1 MSRASNWPVSLLSL
15 VISAVSLSSTVQA
28 QSSDPK
34 YLVPSTGRVTFTL
47 TEDWWEPKIVPRNLA
62 GDAAVTIQY
71 SDGAQQV
78 VTFVGTSDFLTLKIE
93 YTGNSGRNTWSQE
106 GLLRPGGI
114 FSIVHI
120 EPAGGHEFDYP
131 VGGSDTI
138 GGAIVGSVVKVSS
151 NARIYSPPGPTPPG
165 KGGPVTPQGPT
176 NIHAVIISARSDP
189 AKIVTSPNVT
199 LTGGV
204 IALGKDPSPP
214 AKPTAQWSSGLRI
227 VPDEALLNGAKI
239 PPLTPNII
247 DVRIVKHEVTGD
259 LLTPAP

>member
-1 MSRASNWPVSLLSL
+1 MGKASNWPGRLLSL
-15 VISAVSLSSTVQA
+15 VISAVSLSSIVRA
-28 QSSDPK
+28 QSSNPK

-114 FSIVHI
+114 FSIVRI

-151 NARIYSPPGPTPPG
+151 NAPIYSPPGPAPPG
-165 KGGPVTPQGPT
+165 KGGPVTPQAPA
-176 NIHAVIISARSDP
+176 NIHAVIISARPDP
-189 AKIVTSPNVT
+189 AKIVTSSNVT
-199 LTGGV
+199 VTGGV
-204 IALGKDPSPP
+204 VALGKDPSSP
-214 AKPTAQWSSGLRI
+214 ATPTAQWSSGLRI
-227 VPDEALLNGAKI
+227 VPDEALLTGAKI
-239 PPLTPNII
+239 PPVTPNII

-259 LLTPAP
+259 VLTPAP

>member
-1 MSRASNWPVSLLSL
+1 
-15 VISAVSLSSTVQA
+15 
-28 QSSDPK
+28 
-34 YLVPSTGRVTFTL
+34 
-47 TEDWWEPKIVPRNLA
+47 VPRNLA

-78 VTFVGTSDFLTLKIE
+78 VTFVGSSDFLTLKIE
-93 YTGNSGRNTWSQE
+93 YTGNSGRNTWRQE

-131 VGGSDTI
+131 VGGSDRI
-138 GGAIVGSVVKVSS
+138 GGAIVGSVVNVSS
-151 NARIYSPPGPTPPG
+151 NATIYSPPGPTPPG

-176 NIHAVIISARSDP
+176 SIHAVIISARSDP
-189 AKIVTSPNVT
+189 AKIVTSPNVM

-204 IALGKDPSPP
+204 IALGKGPSPP

-227 VPDEALLNGAKI
+227 VPDEELLTGAKI

-247 DVRIVKHEVTGD
+247 DVRIVKHEVTAD